1 MVMVVVLG
9 LLADT
14 ATVVGVVA
22 VVIGAATATHARPND
37 FYSSWEAFRFGLLHN
52 KYSRP
57 VFVCK
62 VLLFDQYFNVAECTR
77 PEI

>member
-22 VVIGAATATHARPND
+22 VVIGAATATHARPI
-37 FYSSWEAFRFGLLHN
+37 
-52 KYSRP
+52 
-57 VFVCK
+57 V
-62 VLLFDQYFNVAECTR
+62 
-77 PEI
+77 